1 MPIATNPFHARRR
14 RQARIRSRIH
24 GTAARPRLAV
34 FRSLKHISA
43 QLIDDDK
50 GKTILTV
57 TDATLTKGTKTE
69 RASAAG
75 TKLAELALAKKIKTV
90 VFDRGGNR
98 FHGRIKAL
106 ADGARTGGL
115 IF

>member
-1 MPIATNPFHARRR
+1 MSTASTPYHARRR

-24 GTAARPRLAV
+24 GTADRPRLAV

-50 GKTILTV
+50 GRTLLTV
-57 TDATLTKGTKTE
+57 TDATLKKGTKSE
-69 RASAAG
+69 RATAVG
-75 TKLAELALAKKIKTV
+75 KTLAEQAIAKKITTV

-98 FHGRIKAL
+98 FQGRIKHL
-106 ADGARTGGL
+106 ADGARAGGL
-115 IF
+115 TF